1 MDKTILAQYI
11 DACELIKETEEDIR
25 KLRNRRQTVVQ
36 EVVKGS
42 APDFPYTAKTFHI
55 FGIPWAIQDS
65 RLEMEEKLLEERK
78 AAAEAIKVQVEGWM
92 LTVPV
97 RMQRIIK
104 YRVFEGLSW
113 GQVAK
118 RMGRKTTEES
128 IKKEYQ
134 RFMGEKFKNF

>member
-25 KLRNRRQTVVQ
+25 KLRNRRQTIVQ

-55 FGIPWAIQDS
+55 SGMLYLAQDS

-92 LTVPV
+92 LTVPA
-97 RMQRIIK
+97 RMQRII
-104 YRVFEGLSW
+104 RHRFFEKLSW
-113 GQVAK
+113 KQVAK
-118 RMGRKTTEES
+118 QMGKNNSENS
-128 IKKEYQ
+128 IKKEFE
-134 RFMGEKFKNF
+134 RFMKEI

>member
-1 MDKTILAQYI
+1 MDKTILTQYV
-11 DACELIKETEEDIR
+11 DACELIKETEEDIQ
-25 KLRNRRQTVVQ
+25 KLKNRRQTIVQ

-55 FGIPWAIQDS
+55 SGMLYLAQDS

-104 YRVFEGLSW
+104 YKVFEGLSW
-113 GQVAK
+113 GEVAVK
-118 RMGRKTTEES
+118 IGRKSSADSVRMEFKKFMEE
-128 IKKEYQ
+128 K
-134 RFMGEKFKNF
+134 